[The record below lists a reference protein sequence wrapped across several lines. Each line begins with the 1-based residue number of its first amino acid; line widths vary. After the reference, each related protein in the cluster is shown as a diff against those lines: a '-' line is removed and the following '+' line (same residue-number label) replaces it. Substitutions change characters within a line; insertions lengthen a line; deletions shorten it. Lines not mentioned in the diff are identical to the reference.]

1 MKVYCPTCGS
11 GTSYAATKPKFC
23 SSCGEAFSALN
34 KTPAKRVFKADPRNP
49 IATIREEVEEEEF
62 EMPNMDKLDI
72 DINASRLFN
81 VTSLKDLA
89 GSDQEGVSDGYVREA
104 DPTYSKESL
113 AEDFMRDAGPSR
125 NHEQAQET

>member
-11 GTSYAATKPKFC
+11 GTSYTATKPKFC
-23 SSCGEAFSALN
+23 SSCGETFSSLS
-34 KTPAKRVFKADPRNP
+34 KTPAKRVFKADPQNP
-49 IATIREEVEEEEF
+49 IATIQEEVEEEEF

-89 GSDQEGVSDGYVREA
+89 GSDQEGISDGYVREA
-104 DPTYSKESL
+104 DSTYSKESL
-113 AEDFMRDAGPSR
+113 AEDFMRDAGSSR

>member
-11 GTSYAATKPKFC
+11 GTSYAATKPQFC

-34 KTPAKRVFKADPRNP
+34 KTPAKRVFKTDPRNP
-49 IATIREEVEEEEF
+49 VATIREEVEEEEF
-62 EMPNMDKLDI
+62 EMPNMDKLHI

-89 GSDQEGVSDGYVREA
+89 GSDQEGISDGYVREA
-104 DPTYSKESL
+104 DSTYSKESL
-113 AEDFMRDAGPSR
+113 AEDFMRDAGSSR

>member
-34 KTPAKRVFKADPRNP
+34 KTPAKRVFKTDPRNP
-49 IATIREEVEEEEF
+49 VATIREEVGEEEF

-81 VTSLKDLA
+81 VTSLRIWPVPIRRGLVMVMSGKRIPLIL
-89 GSDQEGVSDGYVREA
+89 
-104 DPTYSKESL
+104 KSL
-113 AEDFMRDAGPSR
+113 WLK
-125 NHEQAQET
+125 TL